1 MTRTLRFAAI
11 PVFLL
16 LVRLVACGKSNSSPT
31 APGVAMTPT
40 VPSVGATATPLPAAT
55 PTAPP
60 AAAHNVT
67 VGAGGGNTF
76 RDSQSGGSTT
86 TIRAGETVTWT
97 WAAGPH
103 STTSGTC
110 CSASGMWDSGVKSS
124 GSFSRMFPAAGTFPY
139 FCTVHGSAMTGTVM
153 VTP

>member
-1 MTRTLRFAAI
+1 MTRTLRLAAI

-16 LVRLVACGKSNSSPT
+16 LVRLVACSKSNSSPT

-40 VPSVGATATPLPAAT
+40 VPAVGMTPTPPPAAT
-55 PTAPP
+55 PTPPP

-67 VGAGGGNTF
+67 VGPGGSNSF

-97 WAAGPH
+97 WAAGLH

-110 CSASGMWDSGVKSS
+110 CTGDGTWNSGTKSS
-124 GSFSRMFPAAGTFPY
+124 GSFSHTFPAAGTFPY

-153 VTP
+153 VMP